1 MRAFGYDLPLL
12 YNGQRSATVGNI
24 QSGGIFMKKLAGFAA
39 PLLLAG
45 GLAIV
50 AGPALAEACK
60 PSKWGKDDQIGAANH
75 VTPKQVLMAAKLVKK
90 GESHPLGI
98 VVDPKMPAFP
108 PRTTSLQVVTPG
120 QHNGRD
126 MTQDFGWPIVYN
138 DDLAQLWFGT
148 GPQIDGLGH
157 LGEAGEYYNC
167 NKAVDFVHIAGLKKM
182 GVHNIPPM
190 IGRGVMI
197 DMAKHFGV
205 AVMKAGQII
214 ASKDIK
220 AAAKAQGV
228 VIHTGDVVLFHTGWT
243 DGKLESD
250 PKAWVSGEPGLNNEA
265 AAYLGDLDVMA
276 VGADT
281 WGVDAVPPAKGDKV
295 FYGHVE
301 LLKKRGIYILETM
314 NTGRL
319 AKEGVHEFMFV
330 LGQARVKGTVQM
342 IINPVAMW

>member
-1 MRAFGYDLPLL
+1 MQNWRTLCV
-12 YNGQRSATVGNI
+12 SAVT
-24 QSGGIFMKKLAGFAA
+24 AG
-39 PLLLAG
+39 
-45 GLAIV
+45 
-50 AGPALAEACK
+50 ALALAAGTAQAACK
-60 PSKWGKDDQIGAANH
+60 PSKWGANDEIGAANY
-75 VTPKQVLMAAKLVKK
+75 VTPAQVLAAIKLVKK

-108 PRTTSLQVVTPG
+108 PRSTSLQVVSPG
-120 QHNGRD
+120 QHNGRSLA
-126 MTQDFGWPIVYN
+126 QDFGWDVVYN

-167 NKAVDFVHIAGLKKM
+167 NKAVDIVHITGLKKL

-190 IGRGVMI
+190 IGRGVMV

-205 AVMKAGQII
+205 ATLNSGQ
-214 ASKDIK
+214 AFGSADIK

-228 VIHTGDVVLFHTGWT
+228 SFRQGDVILFHTGWT
-243 DGKLESD
+243 DGKLTSD

-265 AAYLGDLDVMA
+265 FAYLASLNPMA

-281 WGVDAVPPAKGDKV
+281 WGVDVVPPAKGDKV
-295 FYGHVE
+295 FYGHVS
-301 LLKKRGIYILETM
+301 LLKNGGIYILETM

-330 LGQARVKGTVQM
+330 LGQARIKGTVQM